1 MNGPDDRDS
10 ADIAGLRPETLAVRA
25 GTRRSQFQEH
35 SEAMFLTS
43 SFVFGSAAEAAARFS
58 GEQPGNIYARF
69 TNPTVAMFEER
80 LAALEGAERCV
91 AFASG
96 MAAILATVMGL
107 MRSGEHI
114 VASRSIFGS
123 TVQLF
128 QNILGRFGV
137 ETTFV
142 SPTDP
147 AEWEAATRPNT
158 RLFFV
163 ESPSNPLTEISDL
176 RALADI
182 AHRHGAWL
190 AVDNCFCTP
199 ILQQP
204 LKFGADLVIHSATK
218 YLDGQGRVLGGA
230 VLGARALM
238 EGVYTFLRTA
248 GPTLSAFNAWVL
260 LKGLETLGPRMR
272 AHADHALELAT
283 WLECQPGVSRVFY
296 PGLPSHPQHALA
308 MAQQSNG
315 GGIVAFEVAGGRDA
329 AWRLIDATRLLSITA
344 NLGDTRTTITHPA
357 STTHSRMTPEQRA
370 AAGIGDGL
378 VRVAVGLEHPED
390 LKQDLRRGLA
400 TR

>member
-1 MNGPDDRDS
+1 MIQNDLHPD
-10 ADIAGLRPETLAVRA
+10 TLAVRA
-25 GTRRSQFQEH
+25 GTRRTAFQEH

-43 SFVFGSAAEAAARFS
+43 SFVFNSAAEAAARFS
-58 GEQPGNIYARF
+58 GAEAGPIYARF
-69 TNPTVAMFEER
+69 TNPGVSMFEER
-80 LAALEGAERCV
+80 LARLEGAERCV

-107 MRSGEHI
+107 MKAGEHV

-147 AEWEAATRPNT
+147 AEWRAAVKRNT

-163 ESPSNPLTEISDL
+163 ESPSNPLTEVSDI
-176 RALADI
+176 RALAGI
-182 AHRHGAWL
+182 AHEHGIWL

-199 ILQQP
+199 ILQKP
-204 LKFGADLVIHSATK
+204 LELGADIVIHSATK

-230 VLGARALM
+230 VLGAKDLM

-260 LKGLETLGPRMR
+260 LKGLETLPLRMR
-272 AHADHALELAT
+272 AHSANALELAE
-283 WLECQPGVSRVFY
+283 WLQGQPGVRRVLY
-296 PGLPSHPQHALA
+296 PGLASHPQHALA
-308 MAQQSNG
+308 MSQQASG
-315 GGIVAFEVAGGRDA
+315 GGIVAFELDGGREA
-329 AWRLIDATRLLSITA
+329 AWRVIDATRVMSITA

-357 STTHSRMTPEQRA
+357 TTTHSRLTPEQREV
-370 AAGIGDGL
+370 AGIGDGL
-378 VRVAVGLEHPED
+378 IRIAAGLED
-390 LKQDLRRGLA
+390 VADLRADLARGLA
-400 TR
+400 V

>member
-1 MNGPDDRDS
+1 MMNS
-10 ADIAGLRPETLAVRA
+10 YTPETLAIRS
-25 GTRRSQFQEH
+25 GTLRTEIQEH

-43 SFVFGSAAEAAARFS
+43 SFVFKSAAEAAARFS
-58 GEQPGNIYARF
+58 GAEPGNVYARF
-69 TNPTVAMFEER
+69 TNPSVTMFETR

-91 AFASG
+91 AFSSG

-107 MRSGEHI
+107 LNAGEHV

-128 QNILGRFGV
+128 NNILSRFGV

-147 AEWEAATRPNT
+147 EEWRAATKPNT
-158 RLFFV
+158 KLFFV
-163 ESPSNPLTEISDL
+163 ESPSNPLTEVSDIP
-176 RALADI
+176 ALAAL
-182 AHRHGAWL
+182 AHEAGAWL

-199 ILQQP
+199 ILQRP
-204 LKFGADLVIHSATK
+204 LEMGADIVIHSATK

-230 VLGARALM
+230 VLGGKDLL
-238 EGVYTFLRTA
+238 EGVYTILRTA

-260 LKGLETLGPRMR
+260 LKGLETLSLRMA
-272 AHADHALELAT
+272 AHSRNALELAT
-283 WLECQPGVSRVFY
+283 WLEAHPKVTRVFY

-308 MAQQSNG
+308 MRQQKTG
-315 GGIVAFEVAGGRDA
+315 GGIVAFEVAGGKEA
-329 AWRLIDATRLLSITA
+329 AWQVIDATRLMSITA

-357 STTHSRMTPEQRA
+357 TTTHSRMTPEQRA

-378 VRVAVGLEHPED
+378 IRIAVGLEGMPD
-390 LKQDLRRGLA
+390 LQADLQRGLDLL
-400 TR
+400 

>member
-1 MNGPDDRDS
+1 MNL
-10 ADIAGLRPETLAVRA
+10 AGLHPDTLAVRA
-25 GTRRSQFQEH
+25 GTQRSQFQEH

-58 GEQPGNIYARF
+58 GAEAGPIYARF
-69 TNPTVAMFEER
+69 TNPGVNMFEER

-107 MRSGEHI
+107 MKAGEHV

-147 AEWEAATRPNT
+147 EEWRAAVTPNT

-163 ESPSNPLTEISDL
+163 ESPSNPLTEVSDL
-176 RALADI
+176 RALAKI
-182 AHRHGAWL
+182 AHEVGAWL

-199 ILQQP
+199 ALQRP
-204 LKFGADLVIHSATK
+204 LQLGADIVIHSATK

-230 VLGARALM
+230 VLGSKALM

-260 LKGLETLGPRMR
+260 LKGLETLSLRMQAHS
-272 AHADHALELAT
+272 AHAAEMAT
-283 WLECQPGVSRVFY
+283 WLEAHPKVARVLY

-308 MAQQSNG
+308 MRQQSSG
-315 GGIVAFEVAGGRDA
+315 GGIVAFELAGGKEA
-329 AWRLIDATRLLSITA
+329 AWTVIDATQVMSITA

-357 STTHSRMTPEQRA
+357 STTHSRMTPEQRL

-378 VRVAVGLEHPED
+378 IRIAVGLEHPDD
-390 LKQDLRRGLA
+390 LKADLERGLA
-400 TR
+400 LI